1 MKSYKKKIVSILILL
16 AIGLCL
22 IGRWLMRV
30 YGLDPPYIYFNAGFI
45 MVGLSLF
52 ILVTLVVFALIQACR
67 TLRK

>member
-1 MKSYKKKIVSILILL
+1 
-16 AIGLCL
+16 
-22 IGRWLMRV
+22 MRV